1 MASELELRWL
11 NTQELKGAAKRFSVF
26 CKEDIKSHAD
36 SDDFDL
42 SIYQDAVKLIL
53 SKLDHSLTLSEL
65 TKRIAAQEESSQD
78 PDTAVIESVENDKNA
93 GNLEG
98 RSDAD

>member
-26 CKEDIKSHAD
+26 CKEDIKSQAD
-36 SDDFDL
+36 SENFELDV
-42 SIYQDAVKLIL
+42 YQDAIKLIL

-65 TKRIAAQEESSQD
+65 TKRITAQEESSLD
-78 PDTAVIESVENDKNA
+78 SDLEKVDSAENKEESIEEQSH
-93 GNLEG
+93 
-98 RSDAD
+98 AD